1 MYWKNVQG
9 AHMKKITVVGAG
21 RVGESTAQFIA
32 SKDLCREIVLID
44 IREGAAEGAALD
56 IQEDAPLFR
65 FDTRLIG
72 GTDYALM
79 ADSDLII
86 ITAGVPRKPGMSRS
100 DVLETN
106 VGVTDTII
114 ENTLKYAPDSKML
127 FVSNPVDILTYRAF
141 QKTGWDRS
149 RIFGQA
155 GVLDS
160 TRMASF
166 IAMETGYS
174 ALDIDAMVLGGH
186 GDSMVP
192 MMRYTTI
199 SGIPI
204 SNFMDQ
210 KSIDDIVTRTRN
222 GGAEILALRQNSSAF
237 DAPAAAVAAM
247 VDAIVNDRKRILPTV
262 AIVQN
267 EYGCDELAI
276 GVPCVL
282 GKNGME
288 KVISIE
294 MDESEQANFN
304 NSVAAVKK
312 DMQTLAKL

>member
-1 MYWKNVQG
+1 
-9 AHMKKITVVGAG
+9 MKKITVVGAG

-32 SKDLCREIVLID
+32 SKDLCREISLID

-65 FDTRLIG
+65 FDTRLKG

-79 ADSDLII
+79 ADSDLVIV
-86 ITAGVPRKPGMSRS
+86 TAGVPRKPGMSRS

-106 VGVTDTII
+106 IRVTDEIVD
-114 ENTLKYAPDSKML
+114 NTLKYAPNCMML
-127 FVSNPVDILTYRAF
+127 FVSNPVDILTYRAW

-174 ALDIDAMVLGGH
+174 ALDIDAMVMGGH

-199 SGIPI
+199 SGIPV
-204 SNFMDQ
+204 SNFLDQ
-210 KSIDDIVTRTRN
+210 STLDDIVQRTRN

-237 DAPAAAVAAM
+237 DAPAAAVAVM

-262 AIVQN
+262 ALLDN
-267 EYGCDELAI
+267 EYSCNDLAI

-282 GKNGME
+282 GKQGME
-288 KVISIE
+288 KVISLE
-294 MDESEQANFN
+294 LNDEEQGFFDQ
-304 NSVAAVKK
+304 SVSAVRK
-312 DMQTLAKL
+312 DLETLSKL

>member
-1 MYWKNVQG
+1 MR
-9 AHMKKITVVGAG
+9 KITVVGAG

-32 SKDLCREIVLID
+32 SKDMCREIALID

-56 IQEDAPLFR
+56 IQEDAPLFQ
-65 FDTRLIG
+65 FDTRLKG
-72 GTDYALM
+72 GTSHELM

-86 ITAGVPRKPGMSRS
+86 VTAGVPRKPGMSRS
-100 DVLETN
+100 DVLEIN
-106 VGVTDTII
+106 VRVTDEIV
-114 ENTLKYAPDSKML
+114 ESVLKYAPDSKML
-127 FVSNPVDILTYRAF
+127 FVSNPVDILTYRAWK
-141 QKTGWDRS
+141 KTGWDRS
-149 RIFGQA
+149 RIMGQA

-174 ALDIDAMVLGGH
+174 AMDIDAMVMGGH

-199 SGIPI
+199 SGIPV
-204 SNFMDQ
+204 SNFLDQ
-210 KSIDDIVTRTRN
+210 KAIDDIVTRTRN

-247 VDAIVNDRKRILPTV
+247 VDAMVNDRKRILPTV
-262 AIVQN
+262 AILDN
-267 EYGCDELAI
+267 EYGCDDLAI

-282 GKNGME
+282 GKDGVE
-288 KVISIE
+288 KVLTLGLDAQE
-294 MDESEQANFN
+294 EENFN
-304 NSVAAVKK
+304 QSVAAVRK
-312 DMQTLAKL
+312 DIEVLSTL

>member
-1 MYWKNVQG
+1 MN
-9 AHMKKITVVGAG
+9 KITVVGAG

-32 SKDLCREIVLID
+32 SKDLCRELCLID

-56 IQEDAPLFR
+56 IQEDAPIFQ
-65 FDTRLIG
+65 FDTRLKG
-72 GTDYALM
+72 GTDFALM

-86 ITAGVPRKPGMSRS
+86 VTAGVPRKPGMSRS
-100 DVLETN
+100 DVMGIN
-106 VGVTDTII
+106 VQVTDQIVDSVM
-114 ENTLKYAPDSKML
+114 KYAPNTKLL
-127 FVSNPVDILTYRAF
+127 FVSNPVDILTYRAL

-192 MMRYTTI
+192 MMSYTTI
-199 SGIPI
+199 SGIPVKH
-204 SNFMDQ
+204 FLDQ
-210 KSIDDIVTRTRN
+210 QTIDNIVLRTRN

-237 DAPAAAVAAM
+237 DAPAAAVAVM
-247 VDAIVNDRKRILPTV
+247 VDAIVKDRKRILPTV
-262 AIVQN
+262 ALLN
-267 EYGCDELAI
+267 SEYGCDDLAI

-282 GKNGME
+282 GKDGME
-288 KVISIE
+288 KVITLE
-294 MDESEQANFN
+294 MSEEEQSSFE
-304 NSVAAVKK
+304 NSMAAVRA
-312 DMQTLAKL
+312 DLETLKTL

>member
-1 MYWKNVQG
+1 
-9 AHMKKITVVGAG
+9 MKKITVVGAG

-32 SKDLCREIVLID
+32 SKDMCREIVLID

-65 FDTRLIG
+65 FDTRLTG
-72 GTDYALM
+72 GTDFSLM

-106 VGVTDTII
+106 VRVADIII

-127 FVSNPVDILTYRAF
+127 FVSNPVDILTYRAW

-166 IAMETGYS
+166 ISVETGYS

-199 SGIPI
+199 SGIPV
-204 SNFMDQ
+204 SHFMDQ
-210 KSIDDIVTRTRN
+210 KTIDDVVKRTRN

-237 DAPAAAVAAM
+237 DAPAAAVAVM

-262 AIVQN
+262 AILKN
-267 EYGCDELAI
+267 EYECDELAI

-282 GKNGME
+282 GKDGME
-288 KVISIE
+288 KVISLE
-294 MDESEQANFN
+294 MNEEEKNNFSQ
-304 NSVAAVKK
+304 SVEAVKK
-312 DMQTLAKL
+312 DMKTLASL

>member
-1 MYWKNVQG
+1 MR
-9 AHMKKITVVGAG
+9 KITVVGAG

-32 SKDLCREIVLID
+32 SKDMCREIALID

-56 IQEDAPLFR
+56 IQEDAPLFQ
-65 FDTRLIG
+65 FDTRLKG
-72 GTDYALM
+72 GTSHELM

-86 ITAGVPRKPGMSRS
+86 VTAGVPRKPGMSRS
-100 DVLETN
+100 DVLEIN
-106 VGVTDTII
+106 VRVTDEIV
-114 ENTLKYAPDSKML
+114 ESVLKYAPDSKML
-127 FVSNPVDILTYRAF
+127 FVSNPVDILTYRAWK
-141 QKTGWDRS
+141 KTGWDRS
-149 RIFGQA
+149 RIMGQA

-174 ALDIDAMVLGGH
+174 AMDIDAMVMGGH

-199 SGIPI
+199 SGIPV
-204 SNFMDQ
+204 SNFLDQ
-210 KSIDDIVTRTRN
+210 KAIDDIVTRTRN

-247 VDAIVNDRKRILPTV
+247 VDAMVNDRKRILPTV
-262 AIVQN
+262 AILDN
-267 EYGCDELAI
+267 EYGCDDLAI

-282 GKNGME
+282 GKDGVE
-288 KVISIE
+288 KVLTLGL
-294 MDESEQANFN
+294 DAQEQENFN
-304 NSVAAVKK
+304 QSVAAVRK
-312 DMQTLAKL
+312 DIEVLSTL

>member
-1 MYWKNVQG
+1 MN
-9 AHMKKITVVGAG
+9 KITVVGAG

-32 SKDLCREIVLID
+32 SRDYCRELALVD
-44 IREGAAEGAALD
+44 INEGAASGAALD
-56 IQEDAPLFR
+56 IQEDAPLFK
-65 FDTRLIG
+65 FDTRLSG
-72 GTDYALM
+72 GADPELM

-86 ITAGVPRKPGMSRS
+86 VTAGIPRKPGMSRS
-100 DVLETN
+100 DVMEVN
-106 VGVTDTII
+106 IKVTDEIVA
-114 ENTLKYAPDSKML
+114 NTLKYAPDAMML
-127 FVSNPVDILTYRAF
+127 FVSNPVDILTYRAWK
-141 QKTGWDRS
+141 KTGWDRN

-199 SGIPI
+199 SGIPV
-204 SNFMDQ
+204 SNFIEQ
-210 KSIDDIVTRTRN
+210 KAIDDIVKRTRN

-237 DAPAAAVAAM
+237 DAPAAAVSVM
-247 VDAIVNDRKRILPTV
+247 VDAIVNDRKRILPSV
-262 AIVQN
+262 AILEN
-267 EYGCDELAI
+267 EFGCSDIAI
-276 GVPCVL
+276 GVPTVL

-288 KVISIE
+288 RVIE
-294 MDESEQANFN
+294 LDLNEQEQKDFS
-304 NSVAAVKK
+304 NSVEQVKQ
-312 DMQTLAKL
+312 DLNILDSL

>member
-1 MYWKNVQG
+1 
-9 AHMKKITVVGAG
+9 MKKITVVGAG

-65 FDTRLIG
+65 FDTRLTG

-79 ADSDLII
+79 ADSDLVI

-106 VGVTDTII
+106 VAVTDIII

-127 FVSNPVDILTYRAF
+127 FVSNPVDILTYRAW

-166 IAMETGYS
+166 IALETGYS
-174 ALDIDAMVLGGH
+174 SLDIDAMVLGGH

-199 SGIPI
+199 SGIPV

-210 KSIDDIVTRTRN
+210 KTIDDIVTRTRN

-237 DAPAAAVAAM
+237 DAPAAAVATM
-247 VDAIVNDRKRILPTV
+247 VDAIVNDRKRIVPTV

-267 EYGCDELAI
+267 EYGCKELAI

-288 KVISIE
+288 KVISLE
-294 MDESEQANFN
+294 MNEEEQANFES
-304 NSVAAVKK
+304 SVAAVEK

>member
-1 MYWKNVQG
+1 
-9 AHMKKITVVGAG
+9 MKKITVVGAG

-106 VGVTDTII
+106 VRVTDSII
-114 ENTLKYAPDSKML
+114 ENTLKYAPNSKLL

-199 SGIPI
+199 SGIPV

-210 KSIDDIVTRTRN
+210 KTIDDIVTRTRN

-237 DAPAAAVAAM
+237 DAPAAAVATM
-247 VDAIVNDRKRILPTV
+247 VDAIVNDRKRIVPTV

-288 KVISIE
+288 KIISIE
-294 MDESEQANFN
+294 LNESEQANFES
-304 NSVAAVKK
+304 SVAAVKK
-312 DMQTLAKL
+312 DMVTLAGL

>member
-1 MYWKNVQG
+1 MN
-9 AHMKKITVVGAG
+9 KITVVGAG

-32 SKDLCREIVLID
+32 SKDLCRELVLID

-56 IQEDAPLFR
+56 IQEDAPLFQ
-65 FDTRLIG
+65 FDTRLKG
-72 GTDYALM
+72 GTDDALM
-79 ADSDLII
+79 ADSDLVI
-86 ITAGVPRKPGMSRS
+86 ITAGIPRKPGMSRS

-106 VGVTDTII
+106 VRVIDAIVDSV
-114 ENTLKYAPDSKML
+114 LKYAPDCKIL
-127 FVSNPVDILTYRAF
+127 LVSNPVDILTFRAW
-141 QKTGWDRS
+141 QKTGWDRN
-149 RIFGQA
+149 RILGQA

-174 ALDIDAMVLGGH
+174 ALDIDAMVMGGH

-199 SGIPI
+199 SGIPV
-204 SNFMDQ
+204 SNFLEQ
-210 KSIDDIVTRTRN
+210 KVIDDIVTRTRN
-222 GGAEILALRQNSSAF
+222 GGAEILALRQNSSAY

-262 AIVQN
+262 AILRD
-267 EYGCDELAI
+267 EYDCNDLAI

-288 KVISIE
+288 KVIGLTLNE
-294 MDESEQANFN
+294 EEQANFEQ
-304 NSVAAVKK
+304 SVEAVKK
-312 DMQTLAKL
+312 DMITLASL